1 MNTNPTPDTPT
12 ASPDPAPDLQRQI
25 YLQLV
30 HQLLSMLP
38 PPVDTGPD
46 TRAAL
51 DRRIK
56 TATALVAAMLPTN
69 AEEADLAVHAVAAS
83 AHASDCLR
91 QAVQQAADPAL
102 ALKLRAQAASMGRE
116 ARGYR
121 GLLLRLQAVRE
132 TREAN
137 DKAREA
143 AAWTEHCVAGLMT
156 QAVDSLP
163 PEQAEAA
170 DTAARD
176 ARLEAEADRYAIA
189 HPRRAQLIRRHRG
202 VAETCGFRLPAPAL
216 VQAIVSGD
224 SRHLRKADALP
235 ELAR

>member
-1 MNTNPTPDTPT
+1 MNTNPTPEAPDT
-12 ASPDPAPDLQRQI
+12 SPDPNPQLQREI

-30 HQLLSMLP
+30 HELVSMLP

-46 TRAAL
+46 KRAAL

-56 TATALVAAMLPTN
+56 TATALVSGMLPAT
-69 AEEADLAVHAVAAS
+69 AEEADLAVHAVAAG

-91 QAVQQAADPAL
+91 QAVRSAGDPAI

-132 TREAN
+132 KREAD

-156 QAVDSLP
+156 QGFEAVPLDQTV
-163 PEQAEAA
+163 EA

-176 ARLEAEADRYAIA
+176 ARLEAEVDRYAIA
-189 HPRRAQLIRRHRG
+189 HPRRTQLIRRFRG
-202 VAETCGFRLPAPAL
+202 VPEKCEFGLPAKEL
-216 VQAIVSGD
+216 VAAIVSGD
-224 SRHLRKADALP
+224 SPHLRAADWLP
-235 ELAR
+235 TLGV